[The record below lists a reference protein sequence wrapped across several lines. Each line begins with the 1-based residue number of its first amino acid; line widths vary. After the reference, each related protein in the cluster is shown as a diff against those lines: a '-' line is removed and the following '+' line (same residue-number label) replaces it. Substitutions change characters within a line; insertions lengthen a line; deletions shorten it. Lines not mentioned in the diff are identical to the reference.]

1 MTNWNTEELIAA
13 DKQFVWHPFTNMPE
27 WCAPEHEPIVI
38 VEGHGAL
45 LRDSRGREYID
56 GNSSIWTNIHG
67 HNHPRINR
75 AIREQLER
83 IAHSSFLG
91 TTNPVAIELAREI
104 VELFPCKTL
113 SRVFYSDDGSTGI
126 EAALRIAAQFFQMR
140 GEKRNL
146 FVAFRSGYHGDTA
159 GAAALGAAKMFSVD
173 HEGWRF
179 PVRTVGSIEELEKP
193 SGAQSGNIAAV
204 VVEPM
209 IQGAAGMRIWPQGTS
224 AAVRDWCNQN
234 GALMIADEVMTGFGR
249 TGKMFASEY
258 ENALPDIMVLGKGL
272 SGGYL
277 PLAITLTTEEIFSQF
292 DGSVA
297 DGRALAYGHS
307 YTGNALGCAAARASL
322 AIFREENVLATLQP
336 KIRLDQA
343 LVERAF
349 YQSREQAQ
357 RAIMAGQ
364 VRIGEQVAQKPSI
377 LVDPN
382 AMIATAAAPRFVGR
396 GGLKLE
402 GALDFF
408 GVDVSNQI
416 AVDIGAS
423 TGGFTDC
430 LLQRGA
436 RKVYAIDVG
445 HGQLAWKIRND
456 SRVTVFEKTNARV
469 ISPSLIS
476 EAANICVIDVSFISL
491 TLILP
496 NAFQL
501 VTPSGMVLA
510 LIKPQ
515 FELERSDVGRGGIV
529 RDASLHEKAQGKV
542 VSFVEVSG
550 HEAIALPASVVAGAE
565 GNRDFFFSEEKG

>member
-1 MTNWNTEELIAA
+1 MTDWNTEELIAA

-38 VEGHGAL
+38 VEGDGAL

-91 TTNPVAIELAREI
+91 TTNPAAIELAREI

-179 PVRTVGSIEELEKP
+179 PVRRVGSIEELEKL
-193 SGAQSGNIAAV
+193 SGAQAVGIAAV
-204 VVEPM
+204 VIEPM

-224 AAVRDWCNQN
+224 TAVRDWCNQN

-249 TGKMFASEY
+249 TGKMFASEH

-307 YTGNALGCAAARASL
+307 YTGNALGCAAARAGL
-322 AIFREENVLATLQP
+322 AIFREENVLAILQP
-336 KIRLDQA
+336 KIRQLDSQLQRLSESTGVTEVRQCGFIA
-343 LVERAF
+343 GIELADAETAGEVCRRARDHGLLTRNIREVIVLMPPLCATEK
-349 YQSREQAQ
+349 QLEQA
-357 RAIMAGQ
+357 
-364 VRIGEQVAQKPSI
+364 
-377 LVDPN
+377 
-382 AMIATAAAPRFVGR
+382 
-396 GGLKLE
+396 
-402 GALDFF
+402 
-408 GVDVSNQI
+408 VS
-416 AVDIGAS
+416 
-423 TGGFTDC
+423 
-430 LLQRGA
+430 
-436 RKVYAIDVG
+436 
-445 HGQLAWKIRND
+445 
-456 SRVTVFEKTNARV
+456 
-469 ISPSLIS
+469 
-476 EAANICVIDVSFISL
+476 SL
-491 TLILP
+491 T
-496 NAFQL
+496 
-501 VTPSGMVLA
+501 
-510 LIKPQ
+510 
-515 FELERSDVGRGGIV
+515 
-529 RDASLHEKAQGKV
+529 
-542 VSFVEVSG
+542 
-550 HEAIALPASVVAGAE
+550 EAISHAATQSEGRASARPGRAE
-565 GNRDFFFSEEKG
+565 ARPSAVKP